1 MYARVW
7 RFNVLSENVERFA
20 AACRAV
26 GVVNRTHSGFRGFVV
41 VRGGPRDAPE
51 CTVVSV
57 WDSLEALRAS
67 EGPLFQKLVA
77 RALACCK
84 PGTVL
89 QEEDVL
95 ICEFA
100 SAKKTSSK
108 RKARKTKARRT
119 KTKRTKAR
127 RR

>member
-7 RFNVLSENVERFA
+7 KFNVLSDKVEEFG

-26 GVVNRTHSGFRGFVV
+26 GAINRKRPEFRGFVV
-41 VRGGPRDAPE
+41 VRGGSRDAPE

-67 EGPLFQKLVA
+67 EGEAFQKSLA
-77 RALACCK
+77 RVMACCQ

-95 ICEFA
+95 ICDFGPA
-100 SAKKTSSK
+100 RAAKGKPAKRRPAKKK
-108 RKARKTKARRT
+108 KKARV
-119 KTKRTKAR
+119 R
-127 RR
+127 RRAS